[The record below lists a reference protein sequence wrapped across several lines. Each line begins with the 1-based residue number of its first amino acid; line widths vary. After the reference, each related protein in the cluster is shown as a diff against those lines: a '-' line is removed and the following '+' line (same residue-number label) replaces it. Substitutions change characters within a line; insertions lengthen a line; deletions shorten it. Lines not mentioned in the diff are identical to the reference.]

1 MNKVILFLSAVVVS
15 FSALVATAASLNYE
29 EAMSKGRVA
38 FNDGCIEDALRY
50 FELALEDD
58 MNTPHEREQA
68 KAEIRRCQD
77 ILEQRNGVDADAR
90 FQDGLISAQQLLM
103 NKKYAECKSKCEELL
118 RIYPNRADELEPLL
132 SRCNAYFAERQA
144 EANAAAE
151 KERQYKAE
159 FSELQYL
166 IIDEKWQ
173 EAKNRCETMLSK
185 YPEHKTELKQL
196 YDGYSVEFGLGGNAI
211 DLGLSVLWADRNI
224 DAMSPSDSGDY
235 YAWGEISTKT
245 DYTWGTYQYFDDKDG
260 NGFPWDDDYET
271 QINELTKIG
280 SNIAGSLYDVA
291 CQKWG
296 KGWMIPDESHWNELV
311 YKCKWTWTTQNG
323 INGYIVQSLI
333 NGNSIFIPA
342 VGFRGHKV
350 VDDDTCYWSGTLHQY
365 SQSAYCV
372 SLDKELVHITFVH
385 RCIGMPIRPVMKK

>member
-103 NKKYAECKSKCEELL
+103 NKKYAECRSKCEELL

-173 EAKNRCETMLSK
+173 EAKNKCETMLSK
-185 YPEHKTELKQL
+185 YPEHKIELEQIQNRCNMEL
-196 YDGYSVEFGLGGNAI
+196 GIYGYI
-211 DLGLSVLWADRNI
+211 DLGISVLWAECNVGAAYPEDCGN
-224 DAMSPSDSGDY
+224 Y
-235 YAWGEISTKT
+235 YAWGETSTKNE
-245 DYTWGTYQYFDDKDG
+245 YTYKNYK
-260 NGFPWDDDYET
+260 YH
-271 QINELTKIG
+271 KVYIG
-280 SNIAGSLYDVA
+280 EDIAGTEYDVSTNV
-291 CQKWG
+291 WG
-296 KGWMIPDESHWNELV
+296 QVWQIPSKEQWKELID
-311 YKCKWTWTTQNG
+311 KCSWEWTNRNG
-323 INGYIVQSLI
+323 IDGYKIVGK
-333 NGNSIFIPA
+333 NGNSIFLP
-342 VGFRGHKV
+342 VSGWYSGFEIVTRDSGM
-350 VDDDTCYWSGTLHQY
+350 YWSSTLDHGDEACCLWFDY
-365 SQSAYCV
+365 RTVYLEDFYREVGYCV
-372 SLDKELVHITFVH
+372 
-385 RCIGMPIRPVMKK
+385 RPIRVK

>member
-38 FNDGCIEDALRY
+38 FNDGRIEDALRY

-68 KAEIRRCQD
+68 KTEIRRCQD

-151 KERQYKAE
+151 KERQYKVE

-196 YDGYSVEFGLGGNAI
+196 CDKCNIGLGVYGYV

-224 DAMSPSDSGDY
+224 GAFLPNEIGYY
-235 YAWGEISTKT
+235 YAWGELLPFSNAGYSFAPI
-245 DYTWGTYQYFDDKDG
+245 G
-260 NGFPWDDDYET
+260 
-271 QINELTKIG
+271 LAG
-280 SNIAGSLYDVA
+280 SNFLYIGDEIANTQYDVA
-291 CQKWG
+291 HQEWG
-296 KGWMIPDESHWNELV
+296 EDWMIPNKYHWKELID
-311 YKCKWTWTTQNG
+311 KCEWIWMNNG
-323 INGYIVQSLI
+323 FQIIGP
-333 NGNSIFIPA
+333 NGNRVFIPA
-342 VGFRGHKV
+342 TGAKSTSRYFAVSPGIWT
-350 VDDDTCYWSGTLHQY
+350 DIDYCCYWSSTGDK
-365 SQSAYCV
+365 SKSNGSAYAMTGREKD
-372 SLDKELVHITFVH
+372 SPWVHCLNRSFGFAV
-385 RCIGMPIRPVMKK
+385 RPVRRK